1 MTDDVTI
8 YHNPR
13 CSKSRAGLKLLQENG
28 IDPNIVKYLEN
39 PPSEEELGH
48 ILNMLD
54 MEPYDLLRKRE
65 QEFKDLNLKEK
76 KDDRETLIKAM
87 VEHPRLIERPIVVR
101 GNKAAL
107 GRPTE
112 NIEKL
117 L

>member
-1 MTDDVTI
+1 MADEFII

-13 CSKSRAGLKLLQENG
+13 CRKSRAGLQLLEENG
-28 IDPNIVKYLEN
+28 IEPQIVKYLEN
-39 PPSEEELGH
+39 PPSKEELDR
-48 ILNMLD
+48 ILNMLE

-65 QEFKDLNLKEK
+65 QEFKDLALKEK
-76 KDDRETLIKAM
+76 KDDRQALIQAM

-101 GNKAAL
+101 GDRAAL

-112 NIEKL
+112 NIQKL

>member
-1 MTDDVTI
+1 MADDVTI

-13 CSKSRAGLKLLQENG
+13 CRKSRAGLKLLEDKG
-28 IDPNIVKYLEN
+28 IEPNIVKYLEN
-39 PPSEEELGH
+39 PPSEEELDH
-48 ILNMLD
+48 ILNMLG

-76 KDDRETLIKAM
+76 KDDRKALIKAM
-87 VEHPRLIERPIVVR
+87 AEHPRLIERPIVVK

-112 NIEKL
+112 NIEEIL
-117 L
+117 